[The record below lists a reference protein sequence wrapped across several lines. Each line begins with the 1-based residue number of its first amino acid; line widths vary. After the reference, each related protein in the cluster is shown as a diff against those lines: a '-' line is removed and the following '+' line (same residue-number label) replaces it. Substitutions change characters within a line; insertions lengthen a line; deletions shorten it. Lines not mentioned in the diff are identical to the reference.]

1 MKHLMGAA
9 VFAVNEETNQ
19 IRGAPVEHSCTN
31 FGKEYGR
38 RHQPFE
44 IRHGPEVETTAARRF
59 TDWACWNTSRRAE
72 FCLQDSNPNHVRRLA
87 LFALSFQACR
97 IVTSRNNLH
106 VAVFAAHP
114 AYVAAAG
121 TFGLSVSRLAGG
133 MA

>member
-1 MKHLMGAA
+1 MGAA

-59 TDWACWNTSRRAE
+59 TDWGVLE
-72 FCLQDSNPNHVRRLA
+72 HIE
-87 LFALSFQACR
+87 ACR
-97 IVTSRNNLH
+97 ILFAGFQPKSRTTTCTLCPVLSGVPDSHELDQSACCRLRSSPGVRGSCWDVWLVGEQISWRN
-106 VAVFAAHP
+106 
-114 AYVAAAG
+114 
-121 TFGLSVSRLAGG
+121 GLEGV
-133 MA
+133 